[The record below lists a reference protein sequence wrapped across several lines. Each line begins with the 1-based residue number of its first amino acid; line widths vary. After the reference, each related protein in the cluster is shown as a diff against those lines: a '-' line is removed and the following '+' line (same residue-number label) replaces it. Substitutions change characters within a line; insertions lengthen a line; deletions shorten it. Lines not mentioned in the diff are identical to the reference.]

1 MDFTQFFASMSL
13 SKSDASPKDS
23 LSRACPAACGAL
35 ITAKDPHPFC
45 EVCLGLKHAEEAL
58 ENPDNCSHCFM
69 LPNKLQRCHLKVAVT
84 HCIDLSLS
92 ESDGERVTTHYWGP
106 PGAQRLD
113 WADQPNPA
121 FPKEDIFADNLSFT
135 DKPGDLAFWR
145 SPGSTLSGWLHR
157 VEKLVLPNK
166 MDRFSASVHQAA
178 YKSSALAVRALNVSS
193 LLSTYQVEILEKGSP
208 SPTLRKEILTVND
221 LVLCNARQAV

>member
-106 PGAQRLD
+106 PGAQRLSTGLTS
-113 WADQPNPA
+113 PILHS
-121 FPKEDIFADNLSFT
+121 PKRISLQTTS
-135 DKPGDLAFWR
+135 R
-145 SPGSTLSGWLHR
+145 SLT
-157 VEKLVLPNK
+157 N
-166 MDRFSASVHQAA
+166 QA
-178 YKSSALAVRALNVSS
+178 
-193 LLSTYQVEILEKGSP
+193 ISP
-208 SPTLRKEILTVND
+208 FGVP
-221 LVLCNARQAV
+221 QAQH